1 MKERE
6 VFQQISEFN
15 AQLVEL
21 NRKKAATLFKK
32 DFSQQLKK

>member
-1 MKERE
+1 MTERE

-15 AQLVEL
+15 AKLVEL

-32 DFSQQLKK
+32 DFIHQLKK